1 MDVRL
6 FFIFVI
12 GYVSLAAT
20 KNTNDN
26 EISEN
31 LEKDS
36 QLKDLLDKL
45 QQFEEWKDT
54 ISKEVD
60 NLKKIFL
67 NYDKSSPKS
76 GSRKRRETTNANK
89 DTAHLPS
96 EGCTPGTLGCPLLV
110 TPFSATS
117 SCILCPGGPRGYP
130 GPAGP
135 PGRDGRDAIALISSS
150 DNTNTGS
157 TVHTNAHYDANPPSN
172 VSGAIYVR
180 WGHHECPPSSKL
192 IYSGTGAAP
201 THQVGGGGVDQLCLP
216 GNPVYDSPI
225 AGVGGARAFLYGL
238 EYQIDSF
245 GEFNIKAWHDVPC
258 AVCLATTRFAK
269 LMVPGTN
276 VCPNEDWTLEYGG
289 YLMAE
294 RTHEAHK
301 RSLHICVD
309 RELQVLDRTSGGA
322 SNNKKALLDLVESR
336 CSSSGGGIPCGPYVD
351 AYEMTCAVCTL

>member
-1 MDVRL
+1 M
-6 FFIFVI
+6 
-12 GYVSLAAT
+12 
-20 KNTNDN
+20 
-26 EISEN
+26 
-31 LEKDS
+31 LEK
-36 QLKDLLDKL
+36 
-45 QQFEEWKDT
+45 
-54 ISKEVD
+54 
-60 NLKKIFL
+60 
-67 NYDKSSPKS
+67 
-76 GSRKRRETTNANK
+76 
-89 DTAHLPS
+89 H
-96 EGCTPGTLGCPLLV
+96 
-110 TPFSATS
+110 
-117 SCILCPGGPRGYP
+117 
-130 GPAGP
+130 
-135 PGRDGRDAIALISSS
+135 
-150 DNTNTGS
+150 S
-157 TVHTNAHYDANPPSN
+157 T
-172 VSGAIYVR
+172 
-180 WGHHECPPSSKL
+180 
-192 IYSGTGAAP
+192 GTGAAP